1 MSNYPKIAKTL
12 IALSGQG
19 EVITVYRAFVEY
31 TGSLEAAMML
41 SQLLYWTPR
50 SSRKNG
56 SIIKSDAEFAKELY
70 LSIYGVRC
78 ARRILENKRIVE
90 TRRVMWKGAPT
101 MSYLVKI
108 DELENSFD
116 TFLRIR
122 KIEEVTE
129 SEDRSFESVSSLT
142 ETTTEI
148 TTEIKETSAKPALS
162 PVKAPPIPV
171 SKPIKEKP
179 IPKENNN
186 YAMAQALADVS
197 GMNFVVNKGRLFK
210 NAKELL
216 KVPGITPDDIR
227 RDYGE
232 GGDWYRYDW
241 RGKQG
246 EKPTPEAVRATLGN
260 LKIAKPNGGQKY
272 VDPYGAIVED

>member
-148 TTEIKETSAKPALS
+148 KETSAKPAPL
-162 PVKAPPIPV
+162 PVKAPPIP
-171 SKPIKEKP
+171 KP
-179 IPKENNN
+179 IPAPKIHKDNNN
-186 YAMAQALADVS
+186 EIMAHTLADVT
-197 GMNFVVNKGRLFK
+197 GMSFVSNDGLLRRE
-210 NAKELL
+210 AKLLL
-216 KVPGITPDDIR
+216 KDPRASPELIR

-246 EKPTPEAVRATLGN
+246 EKPTPALIRKTLGN